1 MVEVV
6 NLENARYYPSE
17 GEPSV
22 RPPYFDTR
30 YVLPEHR
37 DKMLQGKYSHEN
49 DSRITFFE
57 KDHVYTVDGIPV
69 EISVSSVLPDSDFNP
84 LMAINM
90 MKKSKGEAWPRKE
103 YVVNARCVS
112 TGQNV
117 LPILGALLYCE
128 NTEKTV
134 ASVHPSSGL
143 TNIVTKLNSD
153 ATKRNSS
160 GSLDLY
166 SFERV
171 MTDEEI
177 VKYWAD
183 NAEDARNRGTEAHL
197 QMELWFN
204 SEPCRLDDPE
214 VIVGLKFVRDCLLP
228 IGAKPYRTEWE
239 IFAPKED
246 VAGSIDL
253 AVILPDGSIVLVDWK
268 RSKKLP
274 KKMRGYSRLPAP
286 LNYLPDCA
294 GVRYATQLSLYHK
307 ILEDNYGLKVVG
319 RVLASIH
326 PEVPFFTS
334 VPYLKD
340 EVEYLMAKRRARNE
354 AKEKVKHDDSYKH
367 LICSKS
373 GLLCTEAVRD
383 DKGKLFHKK
392 QAQIDKLIHVVEAKD
407 IEKECELAI
416 KHYEENVKLQG
427 GTSWESVM
435 PVKGVEDVLA
445 FKDS

>member
-17 GEPSV
+17 GEPSA
-22 RPPYFDTR
+22 RPPYFDKR

-37 DKMLQGKYSHEN
+37 EKMLQKKFSHKN
-49 DSRITFFE
+49 DSMMRFFE
-57 KDHVYTVDGIPV
+57 EDHVYTVNEIPV

-90 MKKSKGEAWPRKE
+90 MKRSKAEAWPRKD
-103 YVVNARCVS
+103 YVINARHIS
-112 TGQNV
+112 PGQSV
-117 LPILGALLYCE
+117 LPFSGALLYCE

-134 ASVHPSSGL
+134 ASVVPSSGL
-143 TNIVTKLNSD
+143 NDIVTKLNSD
-153 ATKRNSS
+153 ATKRNSY
-160 GSLDLY
+160 GALEMY

-177 VKYWAD
+177 SKLWED

-204 SEPCRLDDPE
+204 SEPCRLNDPE

-253 AVILPDGSIVLVDWK
+253 AMILPDKSIVLVDWK

-294 GVRYATQLSLYHK
+294 GVRYATQLSLYHN
-307 ILEDNYGLKVVG
+307 ILEEYYGLKVVG

-326 PEVPFFTS
+326 PDVPFFTS
-334 VPYLKD
+334 VPYMKD

-354 AKEKVKHDDSYKH
+354 AKEQVKNNEAYKH
-367 LICSKS
+367 LICRKS

-383 DKGKLFHKK
+383 VNGQLFYKK
-392 QAQIDKLIHVVEAKD
+392 QAQIDKLTPVVDAKD
-407 IEKECELAI
+407 VEEECERAI
-416 KHYEENVKLQG
+416 RQYEVTVNLQG
-427 GTSWESVM
+427 GTAWESVM
-435 PVKGVEDVLA
+435 PNKGIEDVLA
-445 FKDS
+445 FKDL